1 MAIIIS
7 TSNKRKQFDDNRVIT
22 IGQTPE
28 NDFVVDGVTQ
38 MVLSYNSVDNTYS
51 VVNKND
57 NILFRGKTFK
67 TLVVSRITRLLFNNS
82 DEFINFEVLPKAK
95 RTITDIGQ
103 EDFDE
108 KDMKNLYADDEHA
121 VTRVKLDKVKEG
133 IDKSRIAIIKEV
145 AHTINDLKTKI
156 SQNTKG
162 AVFSHIALT
171 LGCLTCAFGVTNYI
185 VGLPIQESAE
195 YLHLPTEIKL
205 WLLYT
210 ILILGV
216 MLIFKQGVYGI
227 FANKNPDNKVKISK
241 SVCSVLITLS
251 AIVMFGVYC
260 FNLVYYLDYN
270 KTPIFPIL
278 LSLFFVGITI
288 CLGIASAY
296 YKNNGSI
303 LSEILDKYEYRE
315 DFEKVMHDYNIW
327 VGHFVNNLSDTKLQ
341 YVSDKVFKLHIKEV
355 FETVIGILTAPFLA
369 YGVSNTLANC
379 FSEAAGWIRI
389 AGSGLKFSPIFL
401 TLATCL
407 IVFAFFLFV
416 NAFTIQRKIS
426 NSDIIKHDGFSNYL
440 LHCAEIFGLQATLKA
455 KREMF
460 FAFSTGLA
468 IIAIEFT
475 MNISYFSVE
484 IGQDFSG
491 LFLSFVSALV
501 PTALLI
507 AETYLLAKTKFELYA
522 LDEINAR
529 VDK

>member
-7 TSNKRKQFDDNRVIT
+7 TSKIKRQFNENRVIT
-22 IGQTPE
+22 IGGTPD
-28 NDFVVDGVTQ
+28 NDIVLQGVTQ
-38 MVLSYNSVDNTYS
+38 IVVSYNSADNTYS
-51 VVNKND
+51 VVNANK
-57 NILFRGKTFK
+57 NILFRGKPFK
-67 TLVVSRITRLLFNNS
+67 NLVVTKISRLLFSNS
-82 DEFINFEVLPKAK
+82 EEFINFEVLPKPA
-95 RTITDIGQ
+95 RTVTEIGKQ
-103 EDFDE
+103 DFDE
-108 KDMKNLYADDEHA
+108 SDIKNLYADDDHA
-121 VTRVKLDKVKEG
+121 VTRVKLDKVKEN
-133 IDKSRIAIIKEV
+133 IDERRIAIIKDV
-145 AHTINDLKTKI
+145 AHVINDLKSKI

-185 VGLPIQESAE
+185 VGLSIQESAD
-195 YLHLPTEIKL
+195 YLHLPTELKL

-210 ILILGV
+210 VLILGV
-216 MLIFKQGVYGI
+216 MLIFKQGIYGFFGSNI
-227 FANKNPDNKVKISK
+227 PNNKTKISK
-241 SVCSVLITLS
+241 PVYTTLIALSSV
-251 AIVMFGVYC
+251 VMLGVYA
-260 FNLVYYLDYN
+260 FNLVYYLNYN
-270 KTPIFPIL
+270 KTLVSPIL
-278 LSLFFVGITI
+278 LSLFFVGITV

-327 VGHFVNNLSDTKLQ
+327 VGHFVNNLSESKLQ
-341 YVSDKVFKLHIKEV
+341 YVSDRIFKLHIKEA
-355 FETVIGILTAPFLA
+355 FETVIGVLTAPFLA

-379 FSEAAGWIRI
+379 FSEAAGWVRV
-389 AGSGLKFSPIFL
+389 ASGLKFSPIFL

-416 NAFTIQRKIS
+416 NAFSIQRKIS

-440 LHCAEIFGLQATLKA
+440 LHCAEILGLQATLKA
-455 KREMF
+455 KKEMF
-460 FAFSTGLA
+460 FAFSVGLA
-468 IIAIEFT
+468 IILIEFT
-475 MNISYFSVE
+475 MNISYFTVE

-491 LFLSFVSALV
+491 LFLSFVAALV